1 MTQAPQAILDLV
13 ERFGR
18 NIGQYRS
25 PSYNETQA
33 AASGLMRP
41 CKDLLQRQI
50 DATDHQI
57 DHLMYELCGL
67 ADEEIRIVETAPR

>member
-18 NIGQYRS
+18 NIDQYRS

-33 AASGLMRP
+33 R
-41 CKDLLQRQI
+41 REFI
-50 DATDHQI
+50 DPFVRGVGA
-57 DHLMYELCGL
+57 
-67 ADEEIRIVETAPR
+67 